1 VFRVLVI
8 FLPLRP
14 KGRKKTHVR
23 YKYNRDTAG
32 QIARARERER
42 ENRERLGERERNKD
56 TFFDTTEVFF
66 FVLAKERERE
76 REKAQ
81 FSFSFLF
88 PKVSQEFRE
97 RIPNEIQSSFASF
110 R

>member
-1 VFRVLVI
+1 VI

-56 TFFDTTEVFF
+56 TFFHGSVL
-66 FVLAKERERE
+66 FVLAKEGERE
-76 REKAQ
+76 STV
-81 FSFSFLF
+81 FPFSFLF
-88 PKVSQEFRE
+88 PKVSRVQRE
-97 RIPNEIQSSFASF
+97 DP
-110 R
+110 